1 LGERQA
7 RTKIVSM
14 SEDYYATLGVGRSAS
29 SDEIQKAYRK
39 LAKKYHPDM
48 NPDDKAAQKKFKEV
62 QQAYDVL
69 SDDKKRKM
77 YDQFGPQFE
86 QMGGGGGGPQWSG
99 QVPPGFGGF
108 DFGGGRGGGGDSVDN
123 LPPDL
128 QDLLRQFTGGG
139 GGFQFGGG
147 PQPRRRSRRG
157 AAQPG
162 ANVQHEVEV
171 PFRVAV
177 QGGEVSLRLAR
188 GEKIETIAVKI
199 PAGIESGK
207 TLRLRGQGEPS
218 ATGGPAGDL
227 LITVRIT
234 PHPNFRRDGLDLIAR
249 VPVTV
254 AEAALGA
261 KVDVPTPH
269 GTITLKVPP
278 GTSSGTRLRAKGQG
292 IKAGEGR
299 TGDLYAEIA
308 IMIPKAID
316 EKSGELLRELESRWK
331 QPDPRADLEW

>member
-1 LGERQA
+1 
-7 RTKIVSM
+7 M
-14 SEDYYATLGVGRSAS
+14 NEDYYATLGVARSANAE
-29 SDEIQKAYRK
+29 EIQKAYRK
-39 LAKKYHPDM
+39 LARKYHPDM

-77 YDQFGPQFE
+77 YDQFGSQFE
-86 QMGGGGGGPQWSG
+86 QMGAGGGGPHWSG
-99 QVPPGFGGF
+99 QTPPGFGGF
-108 DFGGGRGGGGDSVDN
+108 QFGGEGGENVDN

-147 PQPRRRSRRG
+147 PQPRRRSKRQAG
-157 AAQPG
+157 QPG
-162 ANVQHEVEV
+162 ANVQHEVEI
-171 PFRVAV
+171 PFHTAV
-177 QGGEVSLRLAR
+177 TGGEVSLRVQR
-188 GEKIETIAVKI
+188 HGRKTEEISVKI
-199 PAGIESGK
+199 PAGIENGK
-207 TLRLRGQGEPS
+207 SLRLRGQGEPS
-218 ATGGPAGDL
+218 TTGGPAGDL
-227 LITVRIT
+227 LITVRIA
-234 PHPNFRRDGLDLIAR
+234 PHSHFRRDGLDLIAR

-269 GTITLKVPP
+269 GTITLKVPG

-292 IKAGEGR
+292 IKTADSR
-299 TGDLYAEIA
+299 IGDLYAEIS
-308 IMIPKAID
+308 IVIPKTID
-316 EKSGELLRELESRWK
+316 EKSGELLRELDSRWK

>member
-1 LGERQA
+1 
-7 RTKIVSM
+7 M
-14 SEDYYATLGVGRSAS
+14 SEDYYATLGVGRSAN

-48 NPDDKAAQKKFKEV
+48 NPDDKAAQQKFKEV

-77 YDQFGPQFE
+77 YDQYGPQFE
-86 QMGGGGGGPQWSG
+86 QMGTGGGPQRSG

-108 DFGGGRGGGGDSVDN
+108 DFGGGGGRGGGESVDN

-139 GGFQFGGG
+139 GGFEFGGA
-147 PQPRRRSRRG
+147 PQPRRRSRKG
-157 AAQPG
+157 AGQPG

-171 PFRVAV
+171 PFREAV
-177 QGGEVSLRLAR
+177 TGGEVSLRVDR
-188 GEKIETIAVKI
+188 GRKIETITAKI

-218 ATGGPAGDL
+218 TTGGPAGDL
-227 LITVRIT
+227 LITVRIA
-234 PHPNFRRDGLDLIAR
+234 PHPHFRRDGLDLIAR

-269 GTITLKVPP
+269 GTITLKVPA

-292 IKAGEGR
+292 IKASDGR

-308 IMIPKAID
+308 IVIPKTID
-316 EKSGELLRELESRWK
+316 EKSGELLRELESRWN
-331 QPDPRADLEW
+331 QPDPRTDLEW